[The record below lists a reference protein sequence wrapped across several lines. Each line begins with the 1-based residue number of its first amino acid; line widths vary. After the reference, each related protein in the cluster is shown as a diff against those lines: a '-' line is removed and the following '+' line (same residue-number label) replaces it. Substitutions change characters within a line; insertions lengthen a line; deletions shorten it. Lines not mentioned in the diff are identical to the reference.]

1 MGQAQ
6 ETLKEISCA
15 PECGFLVRSH
25 DKDEVVTLAKEHID
39 QKHPS
44 MNISREKL
52 TEMARNV

>member
-25 DKDEVVTLAKEHID
+25 KEEVVSLAKQHVE

-44 MNISREKL
+44 MNVTREKL
-52 TEMARNV
+52 IEMARNV